1 MNKKYSI
8 KNKDEF
14 EDLGELENLQS
25 KLKQVTLAEKLSK
38 QGYHYDMKKIFE
50 PITKAVTD
58 SNQNLLE
65 ETKYNAKGIENL
77 DESNK

>member
-14 EDLGELENLQS
+14 EDLDELENLQS
-25 KLKQVTLAEKLSK
+25 KLKQVTLVENLSK

-50 PITKAVTD
+50 LITKAVTD

-65 ETKYNAKGIENL
+65 ETKSNAKEIENL
-77 DESNK
+77 NESNK